1 VNEKL
6 CEPYDYKDIYTKVYK
21 KEWFKAVKDE
31 LDSMKDLNVYEVVS
45 KVPKNYIIVTPKW
58 DFSNKYN
65 PDNSINKR
73 KARLVARGFTQKQ
86 GVDYN
91 NTYSPTLKYDSLRTI
106 TALAVINGFNIYQID
121 IKSAYLNAELDEKV
135 YMEIPEGA
143 EYHKKRLLET
153 QKGPLRIQIVWTFM
167 EQYP

>member
-1 VNEKL
+1 MNEKL
-6 CEPYDYKDIYTKVYK
+6 CESYDYKDIYTKVDK

-45 KVPKNYIIVTPKW
+45 KVPKNYTIVTPKRV
-58 DFSNKYN
+58 FRYKYN

-73 KARLVARGFTQKQ
+73 NAKLVARGFTQKQ

-106 TALAVINGFNIYQID
+106 TALAV
-121 IKSAYLNAELDEKV
+121 
-135 YMEIPEGA
+135 
-143 EYHKKRLLET
+143 
-153 QKGPLRIQIVWTFM
+153 
-167 EQYP
+167 

>member
-1 VNEKL
+1 
-6 CEPYDYKDIYTKVYK
+6 
-21 KEWFKAVKDE
+21 
-31 LDSMKDLNVYEVVS
+31 MKDLNAYEVVS
-45 KVPKNYIIVTPKW
+45 KVPKNYNIVTPKW
-58 DFSNKYN
+58 VFRYKYN

-91 NTYSPTLKYDSLRTI
+91 NTYSQRTI
-106 TALAVINGFNIYQID
+106 TALTVINGFNIYRID